1 MRNVKGDDVTCHSYG
16 YTEDDKQ
23 SLKLNGELDFE
34 NRSTKLRKK
43 RGVNFG
49 TNLKVQVISKL

>member
-34 NRSTKLRKK
+34 NGSTKLRKK
-43 RGVNFG
+43 RGGEFWD
-49 TNLKVQVISKL
+49 KS